1 MFRCL
6 MLRPLFHRGDN
17 VYIHHTSY
25 HHTGHHLSK
34 PKLELRYSFQGGTG
48 GQFLSL
54 GTFELWSSRG
64 LTPFRDGT
72 HGTYLC
78 WDGEER
84 SRTTGLSPLHRWL
97 GWKLFVDENASPNP
111 WRHTFQSLK
120 SKKKMMISQQR
131 VGQFRRCFFHPIC
144 YFFLGSKMVSFFHL
158 SEVIFRVINFHVN
171 IIKRES
177 LNWLP
182 GRREL
187 FFLFLQGMLDGV
199 VKICRC
205 WVFSSIV
212 VVSWYFVSYGQS
224 IWLAG
229 KCTIFFKNTG
239 FLRFIFW
246 SKIK

>member
-187 FFLFLQGMLDGV
+187 FFCSSKECWMVWWKFADVGFFRVLLLYHGILFPTANQ
-199 VKICRC
+199 
-205 WVFSSIV
+205 
-212 VVSWYFVSYGQS
+212 YG
-224 IWLAG
+224 WPENAP
-229 KCTIFFKNTG
+229 FF
-239 FLRFIFW
+239 
-246 SKIK
+246 SKIQDF